1 MRRKAHRKTVR
12 RRRHRGGA
20 SFSGLTQK
28 LARAKEITGEKFSTM
43 GQGVKARFSKL
54 KESAKERFKSKS
66 PFSEP
71 NSNKIEQEPEK
82 EPTPVEYTNNKNLSA
97 EASPSTAAIGM
108 TNDEREAKNA
118 EDKRKSQGARPV
130 PLPNNNA
137 GEAVAKS
144 EAEGERP
151 VPLPNNNANN
161 TSAVANNKKAKVN
174 INKAAAANDHE
185 KTCSCNECNA
195 IKEAKKNCSR
205 IRNFLGLCHLGKGSV
220 VENDKKVS
228 VPGQT
233 QNSKANPSAPV
244 SVPAQAQA
252 QAIPPATAQDVN
264 DLLTWLSSQVQSNP
278 TGISRIIGQL
288 AVIIGNPSQIEPWKM
303 FIERLKS
310 IKADTNP
317 QSQQTK
323 LTQLGSETW
332 GPAAPGAP
340 RPLNYIPPGA
350 PQPSAPP
357 EEPVQAGGRQRL
369 LGGFSIRPTRRRR
382 RARRH
387 TRKMKRRM

>member
-12 RRRHRGGA
+12 RGRHRGGA

-28 LARAKEITGEKFSTM
+28 VGSKLSSMGQGTKDRFSSM
-43 GQGVKARFSKL
+43 GQGVKDRFSKL

-71 NSNKIEQEPEK
+71 NSNKIEQEPEP
-82 EPTPVEYTNNKNLSA
+82 EPNPVEYTNNKNLSA
-97 EASPSTAAIGM
+97 EASPSTASIGM

-118 EDKRKSQGARPV
+118 EDKRKAKEARPV
-130 PLPNNNA
+130 ALPNNNA
-137 GEAVAKS
+137 PTDPEGAEVSESNTNLNDKS
-144 EAEGERP
+144 
-151 VPLPNNNANN
+151 NNNQ
-161 TSAVANNKKAKVN
+161 KAEP
-174 INKAAAANDHE
+174 AAAANNH
-185 KTCSCNECNA
+185 KKACSCNECNA
-195 IKEAKKNCSR
+195 IKEVKKNCSR
-205 IRNFLGLCHLGKGSV
+205 IRNFLGLCHLGKGPAL
-220 VENDKKVS
+220 ENDKKVS

-233 QNSKANPSAPV
+233 QNSKANPSASV
-244 SVPAQAQA
+244 SAQAQAQAQASTQAQAQA

-278 TGISRIIGQL
+278 TGITRIIGQL

-323 LTQLGSETW
+323 LAQLGSETW
-332 GPAAPGAP
+332 APAAPAAA
-340 RPLNYIPPGA
+340 NT
-350 PQPSAPP
+350 
-357 EEPVQAGGRQRL
+357 PVKGGSL
-369 LGGFSIRPTRRRR
+369 HRR